1 MLNTMKKMMAL
12 LLALVMV
19 LSLSAAAFAAEA
31 EEAETETA
39 EAGEE
44 DLSAYDKI
52 GEETDT
58 ARFVKLTNM
67 TGTDIM
73 GLNIRK
79 SGDWQ
84 FSDELMADDDLFEKE
99 ETSLFFY
106 ESEAA
111 EEAGEE
117 AEAAETEAEGEAEEA
132 EPVLY
137 DIQIVWSDW
146 TVGVLYNIELD
157 DLDEADIQRSW
168 NSLPYL
174 TYKSLA
180 SEEDV
185 NTEEAEQTAYFSSPE
200 YAAYGGGGSSSSSS
214 GGSSSGGS
222 SSGGSGWSYGG
233 DSGCIDNG
241 LLW

>member
-19 LSLSAAAFAAEA
+19 LSLGAAAFAAEA
-31 EEAETETA
+31 GEAA
-39 EAGEE
+39 EDEADTGEE

-52 GEETDT
+52 GEETEA
-58 ARFVKLTNM
+58 ARYVKLTNM

-84 FSDELMADDDLFEKE
+84 FSDELMADEDLFEKE

-106 ESEAA
+106 EPEA
-111 EEAGEE
+111 EEETE
-117 AEAAETEAEGEAEEA
+117 ETEAEAEEA
-132 EPVLY
+132 ESVLW

-146 TVGVLYNIELD
+146 TVGVLYNVELD
-157 DLDEADIQRSW
+157 DLAEADIQRSW

-200 YAAYGGGGSSSSSS
+200 YAAYGGGGSSSSSGS
-214 GGSSSGGS
+214 SSSGGS